1 MKADVSL
8 VKLAFCGPSD
18 VSKETDI
25 GKAIVT
31 EWNLQHG
38 ETRGFWLKHQHWST
52 DSHPDLRER
61 AQAVI
66 NRQMV
71 DESDIIVAIF
81 WSRFGTATG
90 LASSGTEEEIRR
102 GIQLGRKVMVYFS
115 ELEPLPPNADKG
127 QIERL
132 WAFRLEL
139 QSKGLCWKFS
149 SRDQFKREFAR
160 HLSLTL
166 NEFQSSHS
174 KPNPVPA
181 SQSIVGDGNY
191 QAGGNINIFQKPPKI
206 KQVIQPPLGSV
217 SPADLQQ
224 IKIWIE
230 GLAENTV
237 RMGRDAAYAMWG
249 ARFKNKFKVAKR
261 EQLPSSQMGDVKS
274 WYSQQKAIQTRGFKT
289 KDPDEF
295 KKRRMGAIKAAM
307 NQMGVIKDN
316 YYPQLAKR
324 LLMKKAFTS
333 LKDLTKRDLERVY
346 TMVMRDARGEG

>member
-18 VSKETDI
+18 VSKETEI

-52 DSHPDLRER
+52 DSHPDLSEK

-115 ELEPLPPNADKG
+115 ELEPLPPSADNG

-132 WAFRLEL
+132 WAFRREL

-174 KPNPVPA
+174 KPNPAPT

-191 QAGGNINIFQKPPKI
+191 QAGGNINIFPKPPKI
-206 KQVIQPPLGSV
+206 KQVVEPPLGSV
-217 SPADLQQ
+217 SPADLLQ
-224 IKIWIE
+224 IKVWIE
-230 GLAENTV
+230 DLAENTV
-237 RMGRDAAYAMWG
+237 RMGRNASYAMWG

-261 EQLPSSQMGDVKS
+261 EQLPSSQMGEVGS
-274 WYSQQKAIQTRGFKT
+274 WYSQQRAIQTRGFKT

-307 NQMGVIKDN
+307 NQIGVTKDT

-324 LLMKKAFTS
+324 LRMKKAFAS
-333 LKDLTKRDLERVY
+333 LKELTKRDLERVY
-346 TMVMRDARGEG
+346 TMVMRDARGEW